1 MQRFPE
7 IQICTFIITAVFLL
21 LLFLNTQRTGTL
33 QCPLQHMATFIPDTQ
48 QLPGHQ
54 TKGWFKGWFFLQISF
69 RFPRVI
75 NCYATNSIKTLKS
88 NVRKLFFG
96 LFSTSSASEPGLCP
110 KLSSD
115 ICWRS
120 YSGPSGHT
128 FESPSPGL
136 GDLCVHLGSKSGVTF
151 VPKHINLLCVM
162 SSNTHVICFIRKD
175 VVGPSPP
182 DG

>member
-33 QCPLQHMATFIPDTQ
+33 QCPLQHMVTFIPDTQ

-88 NVRKLFFG
+88 IVRKLFLSIFYKFC
-96 LFSTSSASEPGLCP
+96 LWTRPLSNAEQWHLLE
-110 KLSSD
+110 KLQ
-115 ICWRS
+115 W
-120 YSGPSGHT
+120 PSGHT

>member
-21 LLFLNTQRTGTL
+21 LFLNTQRTGTL
-33 QCPLQHMATFIPDTQ
+33 QCPLQHMVTFIPDTQ

-88 NVRKLFFG
+88 NVRKLFFVHF
-96 LFSTSSASEPGLCP
+96 LQVLPLNQASVQSRAVTSVGEATVAPQV
-110 KLSSD
+110 
-115 ICWRS
+115 
-120 YSGPSGHT
+120 T
-128 FESPSPGL
+128 
-136 GDLCVHLGSKSGVTF
+136 HLKV
-151 VPKHINLLCVM
+151 LLLV
-162 SSNTHVICFIRKD
+162 SVICASILD
-175 VVGPSPP
+175 LNQV
-182 DG
+182 